1 VGESKRGLAASHIP
15 GLYSFSSAS
24 KIVAEVQ
31 GLAIYRMRRVHLS
44 SALILIALYSM
55 AADHSG

>member
-1 VGESKRGLAASHIP
+1 MGESKSGLAASGIP

-31 GLAIYRMRRVHLS
+31 GFAI
-44 SALILIALYSM
+44 
-55 AADHSG
+55 